1 MKSKLF
7 TLTFLFLSIISF
19 SQKKEKNKQIEYL
32 VENKISSLDIIDSV
46 FRKKR
51 EDKDLLEQL
60 VKRSKEN
67 AYLEGQ
73 FYGSNALGRH
83 YRDRSLFNK
92 SLFQYE
98 KALIISEK
106 IKDTVSEVKVLN
118 AIGSVYRRQDDI
130 RNALN
135 YHQRALD
142 KAIRI
147 KNPTVSIKKSI
158 SISQNSIGN
167 IYVSLR
173 QYKLALNEFSKSII
187 TQRELGHQLGLAIN
201 YQNIG
206 RANEG
211 LGNLDKA
218 LLNYHKSLNYNN
230 KIDSKLGRIICGY
243 RIANILI
250 KQKKYNQ
257 ALTTVDTVLQAAIKE
272 NDKYYLSKTYNA
284 LGLAQLH
291 LNKLTASKD
300 NLTTALNIATEFNIQ
315 AIIVQANENLAL
327 LNDKKKD
334 YKKAYF
340 YYKKAKEEGA
350 KTLNDRNVLYVS
362 ELTSKYNKEHSEN
375 QIKDLAKKNQIAQ
388 LQITRNRNLWI
399 MALSIFALTTVVVFS
414 VSKQKRLKN
423 EKRILSL
430 KQDALRSQMNPH
442 FMFNALNSIKL
453 YIIENDKKKATSYL
467 NKFSKLMRKILEASS
482 IQETTLAEE
491 IETMELYMSIENIR
505 FSNEIDFSVIVDP
518 SLNLESIKIPPLV
531 LQPFLENSLWH
542 GLSSKGKDKK
552 MTIHIHKISSDYI
565 QIDIADNGIGRDA
578 AAKIKAEKSINRKSV
593 GINLTKDRLTNFSKN
608 LINDYSIIYK
618 DLKDENNNA
627 LGTKVVIKFPL
638 F

>member
-1 MKSKLF
+1 MISKLF
-7 TLTFLFLSIISF
+7 TLIFLFLSLFSF
-19 SQKKEKNKQIEYL
+19 SQENEQIEYL
-32 VENKISSLDIIDSV
+32 VENKISSLDIIDSI
-46 FRKKR
+46 FIKKR

-92 SLFQYE
+92 SLIQYE
-98 KALIISEK
+98 KALIISER

-250 KQKKYNQ
+250 KQEKYNQ

-291 LNKLTASKD
+291 LNKLTVSKD
-300 NLTTALNIATEFNIQ
+300 NLTAALNIATEFNIQ

-327 LNDKKKD
+327 LNEKKKD

-340 YYKKAKEEGA
+340 YYKKATEEGA
-350 KTLNDRNVLYVS
+350 KTLNDRNMLYVS
-362 ELTSKYNKEHSEN
+362 ELTNKYNKEHSEN

-399 MALSIFALTTVVVFS
+399 MALSIFALITVVVFS

-423 EKRILSL
+423 DKRILSL

-505 FSNEIDFSVIVDP
+505 FSNEIDFSVIVDS

-542 GLSSKGKDKK
+542 GLSSKGEGKK

-565 QIDIADNGIGRDA
+565 QIDIEDNGIGRDA

>member
-1 MKSKLF
+1 MK
-7 TLTFLFLSIISF
+7 TLAKSITAKGGNTH
-19 SQKKEKNKQIEYL
+19 QRNTNNHWYLYL
-32 VENKISSLDIIDSV
+32 VENKFSSLDIIDSV
-46 FRKKR
+46 LRKDRK
-51 EDKDLLEQL
+51 DKVILESL
-60 VKRSKEN
+60 VKESEEN
-67 AYLEGQ
+67 SYLEGQ
-73 FYGSNALGRH
+73 FYGLNALGRY
-83 YRDRSLFNK
+83 YRDRSIFNK
-92 SLFQYE
+92 SITHYK
-98 KALIISEK
+98 KALGICRIL
-106 IKDTVSEVKVLN
+106 KDTVSEVKILN
-118 AIGSVYRRQDDI
+118 SMGSVHRRQDDI

-135 YHQRALD
+135 YHQKALD
-142 KAIRI
+142 KALNI
-147 KNPTVSIKKSI
+147 KNPNVSVRKSI

-230 KIDSKLGRIICGY
+230 KIDSKLGRVICGY

-257 ALTTVDTVLQAAIKE
+257 ALTTVDTVLQGAIKE
-272 NDKYYLSKTYNA
+272 NDKYYLSKTYNT

-291 LNKLTASKD
+291 LNKLKASKD

-350 KTLNDRNVLYVS
+350 KTLNDRNMLYVS

-375 QIKDLAKKNQIAQ
+375 QIKDLAKKNEIAQ

-399 MALSIFALTTVVVFS
+399 MALSIFALITVIAFS
-414 VSKQKRLKN
+414 INKQKRLKN
-423 EKRILSL
+423 EKKILSL

-453 YIIENDKKKATSYL
+453 YIIENDQKKATSYL

-491 IETMELYMSIENIR
+491 IETMKLYMSIENIR
-505 FSNEIDFSVIVDP
+505 FSNEIDFKIDIDP
-518 SLNLESIKIPPLV
+518 SLSLETIKIPPLV

-542 GLSSKGKDKK
+542 GLSSKKDDKEI
-552 MTIHIHKISSDYI
+552 TISIDKISPEYI
-565 QIDIADNGIGRDA
+565 KIEIEDNGIGRKSA
-578 AAKIKAEKSINRKSV
+578 GKIKAEKSINRKSIGV
-593 GINLTKDRLTNFSKN
+593 NLTTNRLINFSKN
-608 LINDYSIIYK
+608 LKNDYSIFYK
-618 DLKDENNNA
+618 DLENEEKIA
-627 LGTKVVIKFPL
+627 SGTKVVIKLPL

>member
-7 TLTFLFLSIISF
+7 TFSFLFLSLISF
-19 SQKKEKNKQIEYL
+19 SQKKEKKNQIEYL
-32 VENKISSLDIIDSV
+32 GETKISSLDIIDSV
-46 FRKKR
+46 FIKKR
-51 EDKDLLEQL
+51 ENKNLLEQL
-60 VKRSKEN
+60 IKRSIEN
-67 AYLEGQ
+67 SYLEGQ
-73 FYGSNALGRH
+73 FYGYKALGRH
-83 YRDRSLFNK
+83 YRDHSLFNK
-92 SLFQYE
+92 SIFQYK
-98 KALIISEK
+98 KALNISKK
-106 IKDTVSEVKVLN
+106 IKDTVSEVKILN

-135 YHQRALD
+135 YHQQALD
-142 KAIRI
+142 KSIRI
-147 KNPTVSIKKSI
+147 KNPKISIKKSI
-158 SISQNSIGN
+158 STSQNSIGN

-187 TQRELGHQLGLAIN
+187 TQRKLGDQLGLAIN
-201 YQNIG
+201 YQSIG

-211 LGNLDKA
+211 LGHLDKA
-218 LLNYHKSLNYNN
+218 LLNYHKSLNYN
-230 KIDSKLGRIICGY
+230 KKLDSKIGKVICGY

-257 ALTTVDTVLQAAIKE
+257 AFTTVDTVLQAAIKE

-284 LGLAQLH
+284 IGLAQLH
-291 LNKLTASKD
+291 LNKLTESKD

-315 AIIVQANENLAL
+315 TIVVQANENLAL

-350 KTLNDRNVLYVS
+350 KTLSDRNMLYVS

-399 MALSIFALTTVVVFS
+399 FALSIFVLITVVVFS

-423 EKRILSL
+423 DKRILSL

-467 NKFSKLMRKILEASS
+467 NKFSKLMRKILEATS
-482 IQETTLAEE
+482 IQVTTLAEE

-505 FSNEIDFSVIVDP
+505 FSNEIDFSVMVDS

-542 GLSSKGKDKK
+542 GLSSKGEDKK
-552 MTIHIHKISSDYI
+552 MTIHIHRLSSDYI
-565 QIDIADNGIGRDA
+565 QIDIVDNGIGREA
-578 AAKIKAEKSINRKSV
+578 SAKIKAKKTINRKSV
-593 GINLTKDRLTNFSKN
+593 GINLTNDRLTNFSKN
-608 LINDYSIIYK
+608 LINDYSIVYE
-618 DLKDENNNA
+618 DLKDENNIA

>member
-1 MKSKLF
+1 MKSKLC

-19 SQKKEKNKQIEYL
+19 SQKKESNKQIEYL
-32 VENKISSLDIIDSV
+32 VKNKISSLDIIDSV

-51 EDKDLLEQL
+51 EDRNLLEQL

-67 AYLEGQ
+67 SYLEGQ
-73 FYGSNALGRH
+73 FYGYNGLGRH

-106 IKDTVSEVKVLN
+106 IKDTVSEVKILN

-135 YHQRALD
+135 YHQQALD

-167 IYVSLR
+167 IYVSLK

-187 TQRELGHQLGLAIN
+187 TQRELDHQLGLAIN

-211 LGNLDKA
+211 LGHLDKA
-218 LLNYHKSLNYNN
+218 LLNYHKSLDYNN
-230 KIDSKLGRIICGY
+230 KLNSKIGKVICGY
-243 RIANILI
+243 RIANVLI

-257 ALTTVDTVLQAAIKE
+257 ALNTVDTVLQAAIKE
-272 NDKYYLSKTYNA
+272 NDKFYLSKTYNT

-315 AIIVQANENLAL
+315 SIVVQANENLAL
-327 LNDKKKD
+327 LNDKKKN

-350 KTLNDRNVLYVS
+350 KTLNDRNMLYVS
-362 ELTSKYNKEHSEN
+362 ELTSKYNKERSEN

-399 MALSIFALTTVVVFS
+399 MALSIFTLITVVVFS

-482 IQETTLAEE
+482 LQVTTLSQE
-491 IETMELYMSIENIR
+491 IETMGLYMSIENIR
-505 FSNEIDFSVIVDP
+505 FSNEIDFSVIVDS
-518 SLNLESIKIPPLV
+518 SLNLEFIKIPPLV

-542 GLSSKGKDKK
+542 GLSSKGEGKK
-552 MTIHIHKISSDYI
+552 MTVHIHKISSDYI
-565 QIDIADNGIGRDA
+565 QIDIADNGIGREA
-578 AAKIKAEKSINRKSV
+578 SAKIKAKKSINRKSV
-593 GINLTKDRLTNFSKN
+593 GINLTNDRLTNFSKN
-608 LINDYSIIYK
+608 LKNEYSINYE